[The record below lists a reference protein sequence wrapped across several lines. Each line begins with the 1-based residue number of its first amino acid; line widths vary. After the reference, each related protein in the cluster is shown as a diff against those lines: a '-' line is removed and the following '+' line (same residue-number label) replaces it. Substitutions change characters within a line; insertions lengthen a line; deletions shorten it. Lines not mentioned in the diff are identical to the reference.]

1 AGLVPMGYFELIEDL
16 VRLNSQ
22 SSEQSSSANS
32 LIIALVLVMVSAISL
47 ITSILRKKEYAIFK
61 LSGFSNGNL
70 RKLNL
75 FETFV
80 QMVFSCAIAI
90 LLSPLINIASNKIF
104 KTPILSFENIGITIL
119 LFVGVTILSYIITE
133 IVCETTSILKTFKTG
148 ER

>member
-1 AGLVPMGYFELIEDL
+1 
-16 VRLNSQ
+16 
-22 SSEQSSSANS
+22 
-32 LIIALVLVMVSAISL
+32 
-47 ITSILRKKEYAIFK
+47 
-61 LSGFSNGNL
+61 
-70 RKLNL
+70 
-75 FETFV
+75 
-80 QMVFSCAIAI
+80 MVFSCAIAI